1 MRLLKKYFLSNFM
14 KEEKICYL
22 LRIEADKKNNYYL
35 LRIEEEI
42 KELKDETKN
51 NISNLTKKYKTAS
64 RIYESTKSNLNKKEK
79 DELFEKI
86 KKEKCKLQEIEYF
99 KKKLEEFKN
108 EEYFDAQKVWI
119 GIWAKIR
126 WEKN

>member
-14 KEEKICYL
+14 EKEKICYL
-22 LRIEADKKNNYYL
+22 LRIE
-35 LRIEEEI
+35 EEM
-42 KELKDETKN
+42 KEFKDETKN
-51 NISNLTKKYKTAS
+51 NIINLTKKYKTAS
-64 RIYESTKSNLNKKEK
+64 WIYESTKSNLNKKEK
-79 DELFEKI
+79 DEIFEKL

-126 WEKN
+126 WE

>member
-22 LRIEADKKNNYYL
+22 LRIEEDKKNNYYL
-35 LRIEEEI
+35 LRIEEEM

-51 NISNLTKKYKTAS
+51 NIINLTKKYKTAS
-64 RIYESTKSNLNKKEK
+64 WIYETTKSNLNKKEK
-79 DELFEKI
+79 DEIFEKL

-126 WEKN
+126 WEK